1 MGQADGKDSPAIT
14 GEADVSINTCA
25 IGVDAAV
32 RIPNHV
38 VYRSFVHET
47 VVLNLETGR
56 YHGLNRTAGAMLAAL
71 EAAGSIRGA
80 HQSLVGTFP
89 DAGERL
95 EQDLITFCEDAQQR
109 GVIEVTEIP

>member
-1 MGQADGKDSPAIT
+1 MSNIASAPAL
-14 GEADVSINTCA
+14 
-25 IGVDAAV
+25 DALV

-56 YHGLNRTAGAMLAAL
+56 YHGLNPTAGQMLSAL

-80 HQSLVGTFP
+80 LESLTETFP
-89 DAGERL
+89 TAGPEL
-95 EQDLITFCEDAQQR
+95 EHDLLTFCDNAQQR
-109 GVIEVTEIP
+109 GLIELTESA